1 MMYDGNKNV
10 EGKLQNERK
19 PQPTP
24 TLLDKIRQNVE
35 SRIAPN
41 TIIANVSPMVIM
53 QYLLI
58 LIYDELRVRN
68 AKSVHG
74 EVGRD

>member
-1 MMYDGNKNV
+1 MYDENKNV
-10 EGKLQNERK
+10 EVELQNEHK
-19 PQPTP
+19 PQPSP

-41 TIIANVSPMVIM
+41 TIIANVSPMVVM

-58 LIYDELRVRN
+58 LIYDELRARN
-68 AKSVHG
+68 AKSEHA